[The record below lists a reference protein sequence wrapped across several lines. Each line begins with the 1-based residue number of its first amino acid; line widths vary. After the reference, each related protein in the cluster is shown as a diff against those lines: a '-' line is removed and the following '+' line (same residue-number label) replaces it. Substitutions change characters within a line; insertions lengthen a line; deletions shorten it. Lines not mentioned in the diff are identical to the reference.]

1 MNAAATAPTH
11 PTDPAPSRV
20 SWWTPVA
27 AAIVLGTIAGAAHVG
42 LAWGRGALQDRFT
55 WTSRDL
61 AWMSPLG
68 HIAMFVGPALVVSL
82 LIALGWRRGAR
93 FAGFAVPC
101 VMAVTTL
108 ALHVTG
114 LHPYAV
120 AALGIG
126 GGVRLAQWAMH
137 GAAAARWGRRLAV
150 AAACCCAVLWLLAMR
165 RPGDRGAIAGD
176 VPNVLVLV
184 WDTVRAAST
193 SLHGYARP
201 TTPTLDAMARE
212 GLTFGLAISPSSWT
226 LPSHGAMF
234 TGQPAGR
241 LSSSWRRPLD
251 ATYPTVAEALGR
263 AGYRTGAFV
272 GNLFY
277 THHESGVDRG
287 FATLRDFRRSP
298 RQLFWSTALGQTRLA
313 TRLAWGRGPGDW
325 WAALRD
331 FELRLKAEPFSDRRR
346 ADEITSEFLDW
357 QARSSTPFFAFLN
370 LYDAHDPYEPPAGY
384 DTLFARPQSRQ
395 DAYDAG
401 IRYMD
406 DQLRRLL
413 DALRQRGVL
422 DRTLVI
428 VTSDHGEQWGEHG
441 LHNHGNSL
449 YLPAVHV
456 PLVMRWPGNFPTGRI
471 EEPVSLTDVAATIA
485 AAARLPAGSFPG
497 QPLPAGGRGIVVTET
512 EALDPSVRAKSP
524 AEHGALAALFQDSL
538 QYFRNGDTT
547 YQLFDI
553 RKDPAQL
560 NDLIATPEGCRR
572 AIDLDARLRGVT
584 AMPATPPFTSA
595 RCAVA
600 GGAP

>member
-1 MNAAATAPTH
+1 VADHSPTRWWMPLSAAA
-11 PTDPAPSRV
+11 
-20 SWWTPVA
+20 
-27 AAIVLGTIAGAAHVG
+27 VLGVVTGTAHV
-42 LAWGRGALQDRFT
+42 LLTWGRGALMDRFT

-61 AWMSPLG
+61 AWMSPVG
-68 HIAMFVGPALVVSL
+68 HVAMFAGPALVLAVA
-82 LIALGWRRGAR
+82 IAMGWRRGAR
-93 FAGFAVPC
+93 FASVAVPC
-101 VMAVTTL
+101 VMAATSL

-120 AALGIG
+120 AALGLG
-126 GGVRLAQWAMH
+126 VGVRLGQWASH
-137 GAAAARWGRRLAV
+137 SAAAPRWGPRLVVGGAGV
-150 AAACCCAVLWLLAMR
+150 CAVLWGLAMR
-165 RPGDRGAIAGD
+165 RPDDRSGGVAD
-176 VPNVLVLV
+176 RPNVLVLV

-193 SLHGYARP
+193 SLHGYSRLTMPALER
-201 TTPTLDAMARE
+201 LARE
-212 GLTFGLAISPSSWT
+212 GLTFGLAIAPSSWT

-251 ATYPTVAEALGR
+251 ETFPTVAEAVGR

-287 FATLRDFRRSP
+287 FVTLRDFRRSP
-298 RQLFWSTALGQTRLA
+298 KQLFWSTALGQTRLM
-313 TRLAWGRGPGDW
+313 TRLAWGGGPRDW
-325 WAALRD
+325 WVALRD

-346 ADEITSEFLDW
+346 AEEITSEFLAW
-357 QARSSTPFFAFLN
+357 QAESPEPFFAFLN
-370 LYDAHDPYEPPAGY
+370 LYDAHDPYEPPPGY
-384 DTLFARPQSRQ
+384 DTLFVRPQSRQ

-406 DQLRRLL
+406 DQLQRVL
-413 DALRQRGVL
+413 DTLRHRGVL

-456 PLVMRWPGNFPTGRI
+456 PLVMRWPGVVPPGRVDG
-471 EEPVSLTDVAATIA
+471 PVTLTDLAATIA
-485 AAARLPAGSFPG
+485 AAARLPAGAFPG
-497 QPLPAGGRGIVVTET
+497 RPLHEGGSGTVVTET

-538 QYFRNGDTT
+538 QYFRNGDST

-553 RKDPAQL
+553 LRDPAQL
-560 NDLIATPEGCRR
+560 NDLIATSEGCRL
-572 AIDLDARLRGVT
+572 AVTLDARLRAVA
-584 AMPATPPFTSA
+584 AMPATPPFTDA
-595 RCAVA
+595 RCPAR

>member
-1 MNAAATAPTH
+1 MTERGST
-11 PTDPAPSRV
+11 R
-20 SWWTPVA
+20 WWTPMVA
-27 AAIVLGTIAGAAHVG
+27 AVVLGMITGAAHV
-42 LAWGRGALQDRFT
+42 LLTWGRGALLDRFT

-61 AWMSPLG
+61 AWMSPVG
-68 HIAMFVGPALVVSL
+68 HVAMFAAPAVVL
-82 LIALGWRRGAR
+82 AVVWLLGWGRNSP
-93 FAGFAVPC
+93 FVYLVVPC
-101 VMAVTTL
+101 VLATTSL
-108 ALHVTG
+108 ALHATG

-120 AALGIG
+120 AALGLG
-126 GGVRLAQWAMH
+126 GGVQLARWAVM
-137 GAAAARWGRRLAV
+137 GPTAARWGRRLALV
-150 AAACCCAVLWLLAMR
+150 GVGVCAALSWLATR
-165 RPGDRGAIAGD
+165 RPGNGGGSAAGA
-176 VPNVLVLV
+176 PNVLVLV

-193 SLHGYARP
+193 SLHGYTRP

-234 TGQPAGR
+234 TGQPAAR

-251 ATYPTVAEALGR
+251 ATYPTIAEALGQ

-298 RQLFWSTALGQTRLA
+298 KQLFWSTALGQTRLA
-313 TRLAWGRGPGDW
+313 TRLAWGRGLGDW
-325 WAALRD
+325 WAALKD

-346 ADEITSEFLDW
+346 ADEITSEFLAW
-357 QARSSTPFFAFLN
+357 QAESSAPFFAFLN

-406 DQLRRLL
+406 DQLRRVL
-413 DALRQRGVL
+413 DALQQTGVL

-456 PLVMRWPGNFPTGRI
+456 PLVMRWPGQLPAGRI
-471 EEPVSLTDVAATIA
+471 LGPVSLTDLAATIA
-485 AAARLPAGSFPG
+485 AAARLPEGTFPG
-497 QPLPAGGRGIVVTET
+497 QPLHQGGRGLVVTET
-512 EALDPSVRAKSP
+512 EALDPSARAKSP

-553 RKDPAQL
+553 RRDPGQL
-560 NDLIATPEGCRR
+560 NDLIATPAGCRV
-572 AIDLDARLRGVT
+572 AVELDAHLRGV
-584 AMPATPPFTSA
+584 AALPATPPFTA
-595 RCAVA
+595 TRCLGM
-600 GGAP
+600 GGTP